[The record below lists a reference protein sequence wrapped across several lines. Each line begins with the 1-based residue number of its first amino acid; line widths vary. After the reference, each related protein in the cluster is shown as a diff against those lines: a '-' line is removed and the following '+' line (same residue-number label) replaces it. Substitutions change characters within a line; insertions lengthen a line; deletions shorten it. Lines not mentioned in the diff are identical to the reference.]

1 MKIIIILLLYLQIS
15 KIFLKTLENKIDDC
29 ILYLINENNKKY
41 EKLKTDFE
49 NINKSLNNDP
59 EKRISQKFNIYR
71 TLNALR
77 QPKPLPQTYISD
89 ETFLQDLLNKKGIIK
104 IEDISPFPNTSNNIF
119 KNILLWKGDITRL
132 KVDAIVNAANNE
144 LLGCW
149 SPLHNCIDNI
159 INSYAGVQLR
169 NEMKKIMDKKG
180 ELEEAGKAEL
190 SNGYNL
196 FAKYIIHTVGPIVY
210 GELTKKH
217 KNTLK
222 NCYKSI
228 LNLAVKNNIKS
239 VAFCCISTGVFNFP
253 NEEAAKIAVE
263 TVVDFMKENKDIKVI
278 FDVYLEKDEIIYKKI
293 LEEKINKINENFN
306 DGCNSE
312 L

>member
-239 VAFCCISTGVFNFP
+239 VAFCCISTGVYNFP

>member
-1 MKIIIILLLYLQIS
+1 MKIIIILLLYWQSSQLDPKS
-15 KIFLKTLENKIDDC
+15 LENKIDNC
-29 ILYLINENNKKY
+29 ILYLISENNNKYEKIKTDFNNINKKY
-41 EKLKTDFE
+41 NSD
-49 NINKSLNNDP
+49 LN
-59 EKRISQKFNIYR
+59 ERISQKFNIYR

-77 QPKPLPQTYISD
+77 HPIPLPQSYISD
-89 ETFLQDLLNKKGIIK
+89 ETFLQDLTNKKGIVK
-104 IEDISPFPNTSNNIF
+104 IEDIPPMANTSKNIF

-169 NEMKKIMDKKG
+169 NEMQQIMNKKG
-180 ELEEAGKAEL
+180 KLEEAGKAQL

-196 FAKYIIHTVGPIVY
+196 PAKYIIHTVGPIVY
-210 GELTKKH
+210 GELNKIH
-217 KNTLK
+217 KETLK
-222 NCYKSI
+222 SCYRSI
-228 LNLAVKNNIKS
+228 LNLAVSKNIKS
-239 VAFCCISTGVFNFP
+239 VAICCISTGVFNFP
-253 NEEAAKIAVE
+253 NEEAAEIAVE
-263 TVVDFMKENKDIKVI
+263 TVTEFMKENNDIKVI
-278 FDVYLEKDEIIYKKI
+278 FNVFLEKDEKIYRKI

-306 DGCNSE
+306 NSRNNE